1 MENFLKEQFSTN
13 KSNNLSKS
21 NLSKRVKN
29 FQLINEYSQKSKTN
43 LTKINLKY
51 RNNYKYNFN
60 NIMNRTNTNDKNK
73 IKKSD
78 YSYSSFFSKTTANFF
93 DSDFYSPNF
102 YSPNKINKEKLS
114 QRVFS
119 AKTNYT
125 DNRMKSSTTKYTKSG
140 KIRDNSS
147 KRLYNRLNLDISES
161 NIKFNKKK
169 YDKYIKKRKN
179 KSILYFLE
187 SSKLVRKEKII
198 NNFLE
203 NKYKYEKELIQEKFN
218 KIRLTTDSS
227 TKNMYLLNQF
237 GIAYNKY
244 LYKLFIEKIEERQKN
259 EKLKENIKI
268 LYDEVEKLKKKVNKI
283 KTKLY
288 NLINIKE
295 FIFFVKNRGMSKI
308 RNENKSN
315 IILLK
320 QNMEEKIKL
329 TYEEILS
336 KYNKKKISK
345 SVIKDFKADNNNLNK
360 SFVRQPLKKL
370 SVKRYDSRNK
380 NNNSNKNY
388 YRSYSRM
395 KTEYNIP
402 KNTLNKIN
410 KISKPKKQSLIIENK
425 MNINNYESVDEFK
438 DNFNKLENIILN
450 DLDYYIE
457 KRREVSNLKNGVSFE
472 KYEENDSKLIESKI
486 GIIEYLKKRNRM
498 LKNQIHLIKN
508 NFSKKQN
515 INRKIHKKLYN
526 ILKDINKDDS
536 TSKKLDLQNVF
547 YYLNMDINDYYKKIH
562 ISKTLYIVKA
572 IEKSYLFY
580 KEMLK
585 RKLEDKNIMKIYKNL
600 IAKEKKEKEG
610 MKYKLLREKHE
621 NEKIQLEN
629 KLLEKYK
636 KICLT
641 SHMKYNIQLYKKKKH
656 KNKFQITNKRND
668 SFEQLLTYN

>member
-1 MENFLKEQFSTN
+1 MESFLKEQFSTN

-29 FQLINEYSQKSKTN
+29 FQLISEYSQKSKTN

-60 NIMNRTNTNDKNK
+60 NIMNRTNTNNKNK
-73 IKKSD
+73 IKKPD

-161 NIKFNKKK
+161 NIEFNKKK

-179 KSILYFLE
+179 KSILYFVE

-203 NKYKYEKELIQEKFN
+203 NKYKYEKELMQEKFN
-218 KIRLTTDSS
+218 KIRLRTDSS
-227 TKNMYLLNQF
+227 TKNMYLINQF
-237 GIAYNKY
+237 DIAYNKY
-244 LYKLFIEKIEERQKN
+244 LYKLLIEKIEERQKN
-259 EKLKENIKI
+259 EKLKENKIK
-268 LYDEVEKLKKKVNKI
+268 LYNEVEKLKKNVNKI

-288 NLINIKE
+288 NLISIKE
-295 FIFFVKNRGMSKI
+295 FIFFVKNRGVPKI

-360 SFVRQPLKKL
+360 FVRQPLKKL
-370 SVKRYDSRNK
+370 SVKKYDSRNK

-388 YRSYSRM
+388 YRSFSRM
-395 KTEYNIP
+395 KTMYNIP

-450 DLDYYIE
+450 DLDYYTE
-457 KRREVSNLKNGVSFE
+457 KRREISNLKNGISFE

-580 KEMLK
+580 REMLK

-600 IAKEKKEKEG
+600 IAKDKKEKEG

>member
-29 FQLINEYSQKSKTN
+29 FQLISEYSQKSKTN

-60 NIMNRTNTNDKNK
+60 NIMNRTNTNNKNK
-73 IKKSD
+73 IKKPD

-125 DNRMKSSTTKYTKSG
+125 DNRMKSSTTIYTKSG

-288 NLINIKE
+288 NLISIKE
-295 FIFFVKNRGMSKI
+295 FIFFVKNRGVPKI

-329 TYEEILS
+329 T
-336 KYNKKKISK
+336 
-345 SVIKDFKADNNNLNK
+345 
-360 SFVRQPLKKL
+360 
-370 SVKRYDSRNK
+370 
-380 NNNSNKNY
+380 
-388 YRSYSRM
+388 
-395 KTEYNIP
+395 
-402 KNTLNKIN
+402 
-410 KISKPKKQSLIIENK
+410 
-425 MNINNYESVDEFK
+425 
-438 DNFNKLENIILN
+438 
-450 DLDYYIE
+450 
-457 KRREVSNLKNGVSFE
+457 
-472 KYEENDSKLIESKI
+472 
-486 GIIEYLKKRNRM
+486 
-498 LKNQIHLIKN
+498 
-508 NFSKKQN
+508 
-515 INRKIHKKLYN
+515 
-526 ILKDINKDDS
+526 
-536 TSKKLDLQNVF
+536 
-547 YYLNMDINDYYKKIH
+547 
-562 ISKTLYIVKA
+562 
-572 IEKSYLFY
+572 
-580 KEMLK
+580 
-585 RKLEDKNIMKIYKNL
+585 
-600 IAKEKKEKEG
+600 
-610 MKYKLLREKHE
+610 
-621 NEKIQLEN
+621 
-629 KLLEKYK
+629 
-636 KICLT
+636 
-641 SHMKYNIQLYKKKKH
+641 
-656 KNKFQITNKRND
+656 
-668 SFEQLLTYN
+668 

>member
-29 FQLINEYSQKSKTN
+29 FQLISEYSQKSKTN

-60 NIMNRTNTNDKNK
+60 NIMNRTNTNNKNK
-73 IKKSD
+73 IKKPD

-161 NIKFNKKK
+161 NIEFNKKK

-203 NKYKYEKELIQEKFN
+203 NKYKYQKELMQEKFN
-218 KIRLTTDSS
+218 KIRLRTDSS
-227 TKNMYLLNQF
+227 TKNMYLINQF
-237 GIAYNKY
+237 DIAYNKY
-244 LYKLFIEKIEERQKN
+244 LYKLLIEKIEERQKN
-259 EKLKENIKI
+259 EKLKENKIK
-268 LYDEVEKLKKKVNKI
+268 LYNEVEKLKKNVNKI

-288 NLINIKE
+288 NLISIKE
-295 FIFFVKNRGMSKI
+295 FIFFVKNRGVPKI

-360 SFVRQPLKKL
+360 FVRQPLKKL
-370 SVKRYDSRNK
+370 SVKKYDSRNK

-388 YRSYSRM
+388 YRSFSRM
-395 KTEYNIP
+395 KTMYNIP

-450 DLDYYIE
+450 DLDYYTE
-457 KRREVSNLKNGVSFE
+457 KRREISNLKNGISFE

-656 KNKFQITNKRND
+656 KNKFQITNQRND

>member
-29 FQLINEYSQKSKTN
+29 FQLISEYSQKSKTN

-60 NIMNRTNTNDKNK
+60 NIMNRTNTNNKNK
-73 IKKSD
+73 IKKPD

-161 NIKFNKKK
+161 NIEFNKKK

-179 KSILYFLE
+179 KSILYFVE

-203 NKYKYEKELIQEKFN
+203 NKYKYEKELMQEKFN
-218 KIRLTTDSS
+218 KIRLRTDSS
-227 TKNMYLLNQF
+227 TKNMYLINQF
-237 GIAYNKY
+237 DIAYNKY
-244 LYKLFIEKIEERQKN
+244 LYKLLIEKIEERQKN
-259 EKLKENIKI
+259 EKLKENKIK
-268 LYDEVEKLKKKVNKI
+268 LYNEVEKLKKNVNKI

-288 NLINIKE
+288 NLISIKE
-295 FIFFVKNRGMSKI
+295 FIFFVKNRGVPKI

-360 SFVRQPLKKL
+360 FVRQPLKKL
-370 SVKRYDSRNK
+370 SVKKYDSRNK

-388 YRSYSRM
+388 YRSFSRM
-395 KTEYNIP
+395 KTMYNIP

-450 DLDYYIE
+450 DLDYYTE
-457 KRREVSNLKNGVSFE
+457 KRREISNLKNGISFE

-580 KEMLK
+580 REMLK
-585 RKLEDKNIMKIYKNL
+585 RKLEDKNMMKIYKNL

>member
-29 FQLINEYSQKSKTN
+29 FQLISEYSQKSKTN

-60 NIMNRTNTNDKNK
+60 NIMNRTNTNNKNK
-73 IKKSD
+73 IKKPD

-161 NIKFNKKK
+161 NIEFNKKK

-179 KSILYFLE
+179 KSILYFVE

-203 NKYKYEKELIQEKFN
+203 NKYKYEKELMQEKFN
-218 KIRLTTDSS
+218 KIRLRTDSS
-227 TKNMYLLNQF
+227 TKNMYLINQF
-237 GIAYNKY
+237 DIAYNKY
-244 LYKLFIEKIEERQKN
+244 LYKLLIEKIEERQKN
-259 EKLKENIKI
+259 EKLKENKIK
-268 LYDEVEKLKKKVNKI
+268 LYNEVEKLKKNVNKI

-288 NLINIKE
+288 NLISIKE
-295 FIFFVKNRGMSKI
+295 FIFFVKNRGVPKI

-360 SFVRQPLKKL
+360 FVRQPLKKL
-370 SVKRYDSRNK
+370 SVKKYDSRNK

-388 YRSYSRM
+388 YRSFSRM
-395 KTEYNIP
+395 KTMYNIP

-450 DLDYYIE
+450 DLDYYTE
-457 KRREVSNLKNGVSFE
+457 KRREISNLKNGISFE

-580 KEMLK
+580 REMLK
-585 RKLEDKNIMKIYKNL
+585 RKLEDKNIMKIYKNI
-600 IAKEKKEKEG
+600 IAKDKKEKEG

>member
-29 FQLINEYSQKSKTN
+29 FQLISEYSQKSKTN

-60 NIMNRTNTNDKNK
+60 NIMNRTNTNNKNK
-73 IKKSD
+73 IKKPD

-203 NKYKYEKELIQEKFN
+203 NKYKYEKELMQEKFN
-218 KIRLTTDSS
+218 KIRLRTDSS
-227 TKNMYLLNQF
+227 TKNMYLINQF
-237 GIAYNKY
+237 DIAYNKY
-244 LYKLFIEKIEERQKN
+244 LYKLLIEKIEERQKN
-259 EKLKENIKI
+259 EKLKENKIK
-268 LYDEVEKLKKKVNKI
+268 LYNEVEKLKKNVNKI

-288 NLINIKE
+288 NLISIKE
-295 FIFFVKNRGMSKI
+295 FIFFVKNRGVPKI

-450 DLDYYIE
+450 DLDYYTE
-457 KRREVSNLKNGVSFE
+457 KRREISNLKNGISFE

-580 KEMLK
+580 REMLK
-585 RKLEDKNIMKIYKNL
+585 RKLEDKNIMKIYKNI
-600 IAKEKKEKEG
+600 IAKDKKEKEG

>member
-29 FQLINEYSQKSKTN
+29 FQLISEYSQKSKTN

-60 NIMNRTNTNDKNK
+60 NIMNRTNTNNKNK
-73 IKKSD
+73 IKKPD

-179 KSILYFLE
+179 KSILYFVE

-203 NKYKYEKELIQEKFN
+203 NKYKYEKELMQEKFN
-218 KIRLTTDSS
+218 KIRLRTDSS
-227 TKNMYLLNQF
+227 TKNMYLINQF
-237 GIAYNKY
+237 DIAYNKY
-244 LYKLFIEKIEERQKN
+244 LYKLLIEKIEERQKN
-259 EKLKENIKI
+259 EKLKENKIK
-268 LYDEVEKLKKKVNKI
+268 LYNEVEKLKKNVNKI

-288 NLINIKE
+288 NLISIKE
-295 FIFFVKNRGMSKI
+295 FIFFVKNRGVPKI

-360 SFVRQPLKKL
+360 FVRQPLKKL
-370 SVKRYDSRNK
+370 SVKKYDSRNK

-388 YRSYSRM
+388 YRSFSRM
-395 KTEYNIP
+395 KTMYNIP

-450 DLDYYIE
+450 DLDYYTE
-457 KRREVSNLKNGVSFE
+457 KRREISNLKNGISFE

-621 NEKIQLEN
+621 KEKIQLEN

>member
-1 MENFLKEQFSTN
+1 M
-13 KSNNLSKS
+13 
-21 NLSKRVKN
+21 
-29 FQLINEYSQKSKTN
+29 
-43 LTKINLKY
+43 
-51 RNNYKYNFN
+51 
-60 NIMNRTNTNDKNK
+60 
-73 IKKSD
+73 
-78 YSYSSFFSKTTANFF
+78 
-93 DSDFYSPNF
+93 
-102 YSPNKINKEKLS
+102 
-114 QRVFS
+114 
-119 AKTNYT
+119 
-125 DNRMKSSTTKYTKSG
+125 
-140 KIRDNSS
+140 
-147 KRLYNRLNLDISES
+147 
-161 NIKFNKKK
+161 
-169 YDKYIKKRKN
+169 
-179 KSILYFLE
+179 
-187 SSKLVRKEKII
+187 
-198 NNFLE
+198 
-203 NKYKYEKELIQEKFN
+203 
-218 KIRLTTDSS
+218 
-227 TKNMYLLNQF
+227 
-237 GIAYNKY
+237 
-244 LYKLFIEKIEERQKN
+244 FIEKIEEIQKN
-259 EKLKENIKI
+259 EKLKENIII
-268 LYDEVEKLKKKVNKI
+268 LHNEVEKLKKKVNKI

-457 KRREVSNLKNGVSFE
+457 KRREISNLKNGISFE

-580 KEMLK
+580 REMLK
-585 RKLEDKNIMKIYKNL
+585 RKLEDKNIMKIYKNI
-600 IAKEKKEKEG
+600 IAKDKKEKEG

>member
-29 FQLINEYSQKSKTN
+29 FQLISEYSQKSKTN

-60 NIMNRTNTNDKNK
+60 NIMNRTNTNNKNK
-73 IKKSD
+73 IKKPD

-161 NIKFNKKK
+161 NIEFNKKK

-203 NKYKYEKELIQEKFN
+203 NKYKYEKELMQEKFN
-218 KIRLTTDSS
+218 KIRLRTDSS
-227 TKNMYLLNQF
+227 TKNMYLINQF
-237 GIAYNKY
+237 DIAYNKY
-244 LYKLFIEKIEERQKN
+244 LYKLLIEKIEERQKN
-259 EKLKENIKI
+259 EKLKENKIK
-268 LYDEVEKLKKKVNKI
+268 LYNEVEKLKKNVNKI

-288 NLINIKE
+288 NLISIKE
-295 FIFFVKNRGMSKI
+295 FIFFVKNRGVPKI

-360 SFVRQPLKKL
+360 FVRQPLKKL
-370 SVKRYDSRNK
+370 SVKKYDSRNK
-380 NNNSNKNY
+380 NNNLNKNY
-388 YRSYSRM
+388 YRSFSRM
-395 KTEYNIP
+395 KTMYNIP

-450 DLDYYIE
+450 DLDYYTE
-457 KRREVSNLKNGVSFE
+457 KRREISNLKNGISFE

>member
-29 FQLINEYSQKSKTN
+29 FQLISEYSQKSKTN

-60 NIMNRTNTNDKNK
+60 NIMNRTNTNNKNK
-73 IKKSD
+73 IKKPD

-161 NIKFNKKK
+161 NIEFNKKK

-203 NKYKYEKELIQEKFN
+203 NKYKYEKELMQEKFN
-218 KIRLTTDSS
+218 KIRLRTDSS
-227 TKNMYLLNQF
+227 TKNMYLINQF
-237 GIAYNKY
+237 DIAYNKY
-244 LYKLFIEKIEERQKN
+244 LYKLLIEKIEERQKN
-259 EKLKENIKI
+259 EKLKENKIK
-268 LYDEVEKLKKKVNKI
+268 LYNEVEKLKKNVNKI

-288 NLINIKE
+288 NLISIKE
-295 FIFFVKNRGMSKI
+295 FIFFVKNRGVPKI

-360 SFVRQPLKKL
+360 FVRQPLKKL
-370 SVKRYDSRNK
+370 SVKKYDSRNK

-388 YRSYSRM
+388 YRSFSRM
-395 KTEYNIP
+395 KTMYNIP

-450 DLDYYIE
+450 DLDYYTE
-457 KRREVSNLKNGVSFE
+457 KRREISNLKNGISFE

-580 KEMLK
+580 REMLK

>member
-29 FQLINEYSQKSKTN
+29 FQLISEYSQKSKTN

-60 NIMNRTNTNDKNK
+60 NIMNRTNTNNKNK
-73 IKKSD
+73 IKKPD

-161 NIKFNKKK
+161 NIEFNKKK

-179 KSILYFLE
+179 KSILYFVE

-203 NKYKYEKELIQEKFN
+203 NKYKYEKELMQEKFN
-218 KIRLTTDSS
+218 KIRLRTDSS
-227 TKNMYLLNQF
+227 TKNMYLINQF
-237 GIAYNKY
+237 DIAYNKY
-244 LYKLFIEKIEERQKN
+244 LYKLLIEKIEERQKN
-259 EKLKENIKI
+259 EKLKENKIK
-268 LYDEVEKLKKKVNKI
+268 LYNEVEKLKKNVNKI

-288 NLINIKE
+288 NLISIKE
-295 FIFFVKNRGMSKI
+295 FIFFVKNRGVPKI

-360 SFVRQPLKKL
+360 FVRQPLKKL
-370 SVKRYDSRNK
+370 SVKKYDSRNK

-388 YRSYSRM
+388 YRSFSRM
-395 KTEYNIP
+395 KTMYNIP

-450 DLDYYIE
+450 DLDYYTE
-457 KRREVSNLKNGVSFE
+457 KRREISNLKNGISFE

-580 KEMLK
+580 REMLK

>member
-29 FQLINEYSQKSKTN
+29 FQLISEYSQKSKTN

-60 NIMNRTNTNDKNK
+60 NIMNRTNTNNKNK
-73 IKKSD
+73 IKKPD

-161 NIKFNKKK
+161 NIEFNKKK

-179 KSILYFLE
+179 KSILYFVE

-203 NKYKYEKELIQEKFN
+203 NKYKYEKELMQEKFN
-218 KIRLTTDSS
+218 KIRLRTDSS
-227 TKNMYLLNQF
+227 TKNMYLINQF
-237 GIAYNKY
+237 DIAYNKY
-244 LYKLFIEKIEERQKN
+244 LYKLLIEKIEERQKN
-259 EKLKENIKI
+259 EKLKENKIK
-268 LYDEVEKLKKKVNKI
+268 LYNEVEKLKKNVNKI

-288 NLINIKE
+288 NLISIKE
-295 FIFFVKNRGMSKI
+295 FIFFVKNRGVPKI

-360 SFVRQPLKKL
+360 FVRQPLKKL
-370 SVKRYDSRNK
+370 SVKKYDSRNK

-388 YRSYSRM
+388 YRSFSRM
-395 KTEYNIP
+395 KTMYNIP

-450 DLDYYIE
+450 DLDYYTE
-457 KRREVSNLKNGVSFE
+457 KRREISNLKNGISFE

-600 IAKEKKEKEG
+600 IAKDKKEKEG

>member
-29 FQLINEYSQKSKTN
+29 FQLISEYSQKSKTN

-60 NIMNRTNTNDKNK
+60 NIMNRTNTNNKNK
-73 IKKSD
+73 IKKPD

-161 NIKFNKKK
+161 NIEFNKKK

-179 KSILYFLE
+179 KSILYFVE

-203 NKYKYEKELIQEKFN
+203 NKYKYEKELMQEKFN
-218 KIRLTTDSS
+218 KIRLRTDSS
-227 TKNMYLLNQF
+227 TKNMYLINQF
-237 GIAYNKY
+237 DIAYNKY
-244 LYKLFIEKIEERQKN
+244 LYKLLIEKIEERQKN
-259 EKLKENIKI
+259 EKLKENKIK
-268 LYDEVEKLKKKVNKI
+268 LYNEVEKLKKNVNKI

-288 NLINIKE
+288 NLISIKE
-295 FIFFVKNRGMSKI
+295 FIFFVKNRGVPKI

-360 SFVRQPLKKL
+360 FVRQPLKKL
-370 SVKRYDSRNK
+370 SVKKYDSRNK

-388 YRSYSRM
+388 YRSFSRM
-395 KTEYNIP
+395 KTMYNIP

-450 DLDYYIE
+450 DLDYYTE
-457 KRREVSNLKNGVSFE
+457 KRREISNLKNGISFE

>member
-29 FQLINEYSQKSKTN
+29 FQLISEYSQKSKTN

-60 NIMNRTNTNDKNK
+60 NIMNRTNTNNKNK

-161 NIKFNKKK
+161 NIEFNKKK

-179 KSILYFLE
+179 KSILYFVE

-203 NKYKYEKELIQEKFN
+203 NKYKYEKELMQEKFN
-218 KIRLTTDSS
+218 KIRLRTDSS
-227 TKNMYLLNQF
+227 TKNMYLINQF
-237 GIAYNKY
+237 DIAYNKY
-244 LYKLFIEKIEERQKN
+244 LYKLLIEKIEERQKN
-259 EKLKENIKI
+259 EKLKENKIK
-268 LYDEVEKLKKKVNKI
+268 LYNEVEKLKKNVNKI

-288 NLINIKE
+288 NLISIKE
-295 FIFFVKNRGMSKI
+295 FIFFVKNRGVPKI

-360 SFVRQPLKKL
+360 FVRQPLKKL
-370 SVKRYDSRNK
+370 SVKKYDSRNK

-388 YRSYSRM
+388 YRSFSRM
-395 KTEYNIP
+395 KTMYNIP

-457 KRREVSNLKNGVSFE
+457 KRREVSNLKNGISFE

-562 ISKTLYIVKA
+562 ISKTLYRNLYFHLQ
-572 IEKSYLFY
+572 EK
-580 KEMLK
+580 
-585 RKLEDKNIMKIYKNL
+585 
-600 IAKEKKEKEG
+600 
-610 MKYKLLREKHE
+610 
-621 NEKIQLEN
+621 
-629 KLLEKYK
+629 
-636 KICLT
+636 
-641 SHMKYNIQLYKKKKH
+641 
-656 KNKFQITNKRND
+656 
-668 SFEQLLTYN
+668 

>member
-29 FQLINEYSQKSKTN
+29 FQLISEYSQKSKTN

-60 NIMNRTNTNDKNK
+60 NIMNRTNTNNKNK
-73 IKKSD
+73 IKKPD

-161 NIKFNKKK
+161 NIEFNKKK

-179 KSILYFLE
+179 KSILYFVE

-203 NKYKYEKELIQEKFN
+203 NKYKYEKELMQEKFN
-218 KIRLTTDSS
+218 KIRLRTDSS
-227 TKNMYLLNQF
+227 TKNMYLINQF
-237 GIAYNKY
+237 DIAYNKY
-244 LYKLFIEKIEERQKN
+244 LYKLLIEKIEERQKN
-259 EKLKENIKI
+259 EKLKENKIK
-268 LYDEVEKLKKKVNKI
+268 LYNEVEKLKKNVNKI

-288 NLINIKE
+288 NLISIKE
-295 FIFFVKNRGMSKI
+295 FIFFVKNRGVPKI

-370 SVKRYDSRNK
+370 SVKKYDSRNK

-388 YRSYSRM
+388 YRSFSRM
-395 KTEYNIP
+395 KTMYNIP

-450 DLDYYIE
+450 DLDYYTE
-457 KRREVSNLKNGVSFE
+457 KRREISNLKNGISFE

>member
-1 MENFLKEQFSTN
+1 
-13 KSNNLSKS
+13 
-21 NLSKRVKN
+21 
-29 FQLINEYSQKSKTN
+29 
-43 LTKINLKY
+43 
-51 RNNYKYNFN
+51 
-60 NIMNRTNTNDKNK
+60 
-73 IKKSD
+73 
-78 YSYSSFFSKTTANFF
+78 
-93 DSDFYSPNF
+93 
-102 YSPNKINKEKLS
+102 
-114 QRVFS
+114 
-119 AKTNYT
+119 
-125 DNRMKSSTTKYTKSG
+125 
-140 KIRDNSS
+140 
-147 KRLYNRLNLDISES
+147 
-161 NIKFNKKK
+161 
-169 YDKYIKKRKN
+169 
-179 KSILYFLE
+179 
-187 SSKLVRKEKII
+187 
-198 NNFLE
+198 
-203 NKYKYEKELIQEKFN
+203 
-218 KIRLTTDSS
+218 
-227 TKNMYLLNQF
+227 
-237 GIAYNKY
+237 
-244 LYKLFIEKIEERQKN
+244 
-259 EKLKENIKI
+259 
-268 LYDEVEKLKKKVNKI
+268 
-283 KTKLY
+283 
-288 NLINIKE
+288 
-295 FIFFVKNRGMSKI
+295 
-308 RNENKSN
+308 
-315 IILLK
+315 
-320 QNMEEKIKL
+320 
-329 TYEEILS
+329 
-336 KYNKKKISK
+336 
-345 SVIKDFKADNNNLNK
+345 
-360 SFVRQPLKKL
+360 
-370 SVKRYDSRNK
+370 
-380 NNNSNKNY
+380 
-388 YRSYSRM
+388 M

-457 KRREVSNLKNGVSFE
+457 KRREISYLKNGLSFE

-498 LKNQIHLIKN
+498 LKNQINLIKN
-508 NFSKKQN
+508 NFFKKQN

>member
-29 FQLINEYSQKSKTN
+29 FQLISEYSQKSKTN

-60 NIMNRTNTNDKNK
+60 NIMNRTNTNNKNK
-73 IKKSD
+73 IKKPD

-161 NIKFNKKK
+161 NIEFNKKK

-179 KSILYFLE
+179 KSILYFVE

-203 NKYKYEKELIQEKFN
+203 NKYKYEKELMQEKFN
-218 KIRLTTDSS
+218 KIRLRTDSS
-227 TKNMYLLNQF
+227 TKNMYLINQF
-237 GIAYNKY
+237 DIAYNKY
-244 LYKLFIEKIEERQKN
+244 LYKLLIEKIEERQKN
-259 EKLKENIKI
+259 EKLKENKIK
-268 LYDEVEKLKKKVNKI
+268 LYNEVEKLKKNVNKI

-288 NLINIKE
+288 NLISIKE
-295 FIFFVKNRGMSKI
+295 FIFFVKNRGVPKI

-360 SFVRQPLKKL
+360 FVRQPLKKL
-370 SVKRYDSRNK
+370 SVKKYDSRNK

-388 YRSYSRM
+388 YRSFSRM
-395 KTEYNIP
+395 KTMYNIP

-457 KRREVSNLKNGVSFE
+457 KRREISNLKNGISFE

-580 KEMLK
+580 REMLK

>member
-29 FQLINEYSQKSKTN
+29 FQLISEYSQKSKTN

-60 NIMNRTNTNDKNK
+60 NIMNRTNTNNKNK
-73 IKKSD
+73 IKKPD

-203 NKYKYEKELIQEKFN
+203 NKYKYEKELMQEKFN

-244 LYKLFIEKIEERQKN
+244 LYKLLIEKIEERQKN
-259 EKLKENIKI
+259 EKLKENIII
-268 LYDEVEKLKKKVNKI
+268 LHNEVEKLKKKVNKI

-360 SFVRQPLKKL
+360 SFVRQPLKIL

-457 KRREVSNLKNGVSFE
+457 KRREVSNLKNGISFE

-498 LKNQIHLIKN
+498 LKNQMHLIKN

>member
-29 FQLINEYSQKSKTN
+29 FQLISEYSQKSKTN

-60 NIMNRTNTNDKNK
+60 NIMNRTNTNNKNK
-73 IKKSD
+73 IKKPD

-93 DSDFYSPNF
+93 DSDFCSPNF
-102 YSPNKINKEKLS
+102 CSPNKINKEKLS

-161 NIKFNKKK
+161 NIEFNKKK

-179 KSILYFLE
+179 KSILYFVE

-203 NKYKYEKELIQEKFN
+203 NKYKYEKELMQEKFN
-218 KIRLTTDSS
+218 KIRLRTDSS
-227 TKNMYLLNQF
+227 TKNMYLINQF
-237 GIAYNKY
+237 DIAYNKY
-244 LYKLFIEKIEERQKN
+244 LYKLLIEKIEERQKN
-259 EKLKENIKI
+259 EKLKENKIK
-268 LYDEVEKLKKKVNKI
+268 LYNEVEKLKKNVNKI

-288 NLINIKE
+288 NLISIKE
-295 FIFFVKNRGMSKI
+295 FIFFVKNRGVPKI

-360 SFVRQPLKKL
+360 FVRQPLKKL
-370 SVKRYDSRNK
+370 SVKKYDSRNK

-388 YRSYSRM
+388 YRSFSRM
-395 KTEYNIP
+395 KTMYNIP

-450 DLDYYIE
+450 DLDYYTE
-457 KRREVSNLKNGVSFE
+457 KRREISNLKNGISFE

>member
-1 MENFLKEQFSTN
+1 MDNFLKEQFSTN

-29 FQLINEYSQKSKTN
+29 FQLINEYSAKSKN
-43 LTKINLKY
+43 HLTKINLKY

-60 NIMNRTNTNDKNK
+60 NIMNRTNTNNKNK
-73 IKKSD
+73 IKKPD

-161 NIKFNKKK
+161 NIEFNKKK

-179 KSILYFLE
+179 KSILYFVE

-203 NKYKYEKELIQEKFN
+203 NKYKHEKELMQEKFN
-218 KIRLTTDSS
+218 KIRLRTDSS
-227 TKNMYLLNQF
+227 TKNMYLINQF
-237 GIAYNKY
+237 DIAYNKY
-244 LYKLFIEKIEERQKN
+244 LYKLLIEKIEERQKN
-259 EKLKENIKI
+259 EKLKENKIK
-268 LYDEVEKLKKKVNKI
+268 LYNEVEKLKKQVNKI

-295 FIFFVKNRGMSKI
+295 FIFFVKNRGVPKI

-360 SFVRQPLKKL
+360 FVRQPLKKL
-370 SVKRYDSRNK
+370 SVKKYDSRNK

-388 YRSYSRM
+388 YRSFSRM
-395 KTEYNIP
+395 KTMYNIP

-450 DLDYYIE
+450 DLDYYTE
-457 KRREVSNLKNGVSFE
+457 KRREISNLKNGISFE

-580 KEMLK
+580 REMLK

>member
-1 MENFLKEQFSTN
+1 MDNFLKEQFSTN

-21 NLSKRVKN
+21 NLSKRIKN
-29 FQLINEYSQKSKTN
+29 FQLINEYSAKSKN
-43 LTKINLKY
+43 HLTKINLKY

-60 NIMNRTNTNDKNK
+60 NIMNRTNTNNKNK
-73 IKKSD
+73 IKKPD

-161 NIKFNKKK
+161 NIEFNKKK

-179 KSILYFLE
+179 KSILYFVE

-203 NKYKYEKELIQEKFN
+203 NKYKYEKELMQEKFN
-218 KIRLTTDSS
+218 KIRLRTDSS
-227 TKNMYLLNQF
+227 TKNMYLINQF
-237 GIAYNKY
+237 DIAYNKY
-244 LYKLFIEKIEERQKN
+244 LYKLLIEKIEERQKN
-259 EKLKENIKI
+259 EKLKENKIK
-268 LYDEVEKLKKKVNKI
+268 LYNEVEKLKKNVNKI

-288 NLINIKE
+288 NLISIKE
-295 FIFFVKNRGMSKI
+295 FIFFVKNRGVPKI

-360 SFVRQPLKKL
+360 FVRQPLKKL
-370 SVKRYDSRNK
+370 SVKKYDSRNK

-388 YRSYSRM
+388 YRSFSRM
-395 KTEYNIP
+395 KTMYNIP

-450 DLDYYIE
+450 DLDYYTE
-457 KRREVSNLKNGVSFE
+457 KRREISNLKNGISFE

-580 KEMLK
+580 REMLK

>member
-29 FQLINEYSQKSKTN
+29 FQLISEYSQKSKTN

-60 NIMNRTNTNDKNK
+60 NIMNRTNTNNKNK
-73 IKKSD
+73 IKKPD

-161 NIKFNKKK
+161 NIEFNKKK

-179 KSILYFLE
+179 KSILYFVE

-203 NKYKYEKELIQEKFN
+203 NKYKYEKELMQEKFN
-218 KIRLTTDSS
+218 KIRLRTDSS
-227 TKNMYLLNQF
+227 TKNMYLINQF
-237 GIAYNKY
+237 DIAYNKY
-244 LYKLFIEKIEERQKN
+244 LYKLLIEKIEERQKN
-259 EKLKENIKI
+259 EKLKENKIK
-268 LYDEVEKLKKKVNKI
+268 LYNEVEKLKKNVNKI

-288 NLINIKE
+288 NLISIKE
-295 FIFFVKNRGMSKI
+295 FIFSVKNRGVPKI

-360 SFVRQPLKKL
+360 FVRQPLKKL
-370 SVKRYDSRNK
+370 SVKKYDSRNK

-388 YRSYSRM
+388 YRSFSRM
-395 KTEYNIP
+395 KTMYNIP

-450 DLDYYIE
+450 DLDYYTE
-457 KRREVSNLKNGVSFE
+457 KRREISNLKNGISFE

-498 LKNQIHLIKN
+498 LKNQINLIKN

-580 KEMLK
+580 REMLK
-585 RKLEDKNIMKIYKNL
+585 RKLEDKNIMKIYKNI
-600 IAKEKKEKEG
+600 IAKDKKEKEG

>member
-29 FQLINEYSQKSKTN
+29 FQLISEYSQKSKTN

-60 NIMNRTNTNDKNK
+60 NIMNRTNTNNKNK
-73 IKKSD
+73 IKKPD

-161 NIKFNKKK
+161 NIEFNKKK

-179 KSILYFLE
+179 KSILYFVE

-203 NKYKYEKELIQEKFN
+203 NKYKYEKELMQEKFN
-218 KIRLTTDSS
+218 KIRLRTDSS
-227 TKNMYLLNQF
+227 TKNMYLINQF
-237 GIAYNKY
+237 DIAYNKY
-244 LYKLFIEKIEERQKN
+244 LYKLLIEKIEERQKN
-259 EKLKENIKI
+259 EKLKENKIK
-268 LYDEVEKLKKKVNKI
+268 LYNEVEKLKKNVNKI

-288 NLINIKE
+288 NLISIKE
-295 FIFFVKNRGMSKI
+295 FIFFVKNRGVPKI

-370 SVKRYDSRNK
+370 SVKKYDSRNK

-388 YRSYSRM
+388 YRSFSRM
-395 KTEYNIP
+395 KTMYNIP

-425 MNINNYESVDEFK
+425 MSINNYESVDEFK

-450 DLDYYIE
+450 DLDYYTE
-457 KRREVSNLKNGVSFE
+457 KRREISNLKNGISFE

-580 KEMLK
+580 REMLK

>member
-60 NIMNRTNTNDKNK
+60 NIMNRTNTNNKNK
-73 IKKSD
+73 IKKPD

-161 NIKFNKKK
+161 NIEFNKKK

-179 KSILYFLE
+179 KSILYFVE

-203 NKYKYEKELIQEKFN
+203 NKYKYEKELMQEKFN
-218 KIRLTTDSS
+218 KIRLRTDSS
-227 TKNMYLLNQF
+227 TKNMYLINQF
-237 GIAYNKY
+237 DIAYNKY
-244 LYKLFIEKIEERQKN
+244 LYKLLIEKIEERQKN
-259 EKLKENIKI
+259 EKLKENKIK
-268 LYDEVEKLKKKVNKI
+268 LYNEVEKLKKNVNKI

-288 NLINIKE
+288 NLISIKE
-295 FIFFVKNRGMSKI
+295 FIFFVKNRGVPKI

-360 SFVRQPLKKL
+360 FVRQPLKKL
-370 SVKRYDSRNK
+370 SVKKYDSRNK

-388 YRSYSRM
+388 YRSFSRM
-395 KTEYNIP
+395 KTMYNIP

-450 DLDYYIE
+450 DLDYYTE
-457 KRREVSNLKNGVSFE
+457 KRREISNLKNGISFE

-580 KEMLK
+580 REMLK

-600 IAKEKKEKEG
+600 NAKEKKEKEG

>member
-1 MENFLKEQFSTN
+1 MDNFLKEQFSTN

-21 NLSKRVKN
+21 NLSKRIKN
-29 FQLINEYSQKSKTN
+29 FQLINEYSAKSKN
-43 LTKINLKY
+43 HLTKINLKY

-60 NIMNRTNTNDKNK
+60 NIMNRTNTNNKNK
-73 IKKSD
+73 IKKPD

-161 NIKFNKKK
+161 NIEFNKKK

-179 KSILYFLE
+179 KSILYFVE

-244 LYKLFIEKIEERQKN
+244 LYKLLIEKIEERQKN
-259 EKLKENIKI
+259 EKLKENKIK
-268 LYDEVEKLKKKVNKI
+268 LYNEVEKLKKNVNKI

-288 NLINIKE
+288 NLISIKE
-295 FIFFVKNRGMSKI
+295 FIFFVKNRGVPKI

-360 SFVRQPLKKL
+360 FVRQPLKKL
-370 SVKRYDSRNK
+370 SVKKYDSRNK

-388 YRSYSRM
+388 YRSFSRM
-395 KTEYNIP
+395 KTMYNIP

-450 DLDYYIE
+450 DLDYYTE
-457 KRREVSNLKNGVSFE
+457 KRREISNLKNGISFE

-580 KEMLK
+580 REMLK

>member
-29 FQLINEYSQKSKTN
+29 FQLISEYSQKSKTN

-60 NIMNRTNTNDKNK
+60 NIMNRTNTNNKNK
-73 IKKSD
+73 IKKPD

-161 NIKFNKKK
+161 NIEFNKKK

-179 KSILYFLE
+179 KSILYFVE

-203 NKYKYEKELIQEKFN
+203 NKYKYEKELMQEKFN
-218 KIRLTTDSS
+218 KIRLRTDSS
-227 TKNMYLLNQF
+227 TKNMYLINQF
-237 GIAYNKY
+237 DIAYNKY
-244 LYKLFIEKIEERQKN
+244 LYKLLIEKIEERQKN
-259 EKLKENIKI
+259 EKLKENKIK
-268 LYDEVEKLKKKVNKI
+268 LYNEVEKLKKNVNKI

-288 NLINIKE
+288 NLISIKE
-295 FIFFVKNRGMSKI
+295 FIFFVKNRGVPKI

-360 SFVRQPLKKL
+360 FVRQPLKKL
-370 SVKRYDSRNK
+370 SVKKYDSRNK

-388 YRSYSRM
+388 YRSFSRM
-395 KTEYNIP
+395 KTMYNIP

-457 KRREVSNLKNGVSFE
+457 KRREVSNLKNGISFE

-610 MKYKLLREKHE
+610 MKYKLSREKHE

>member
-29 FQLINEYSQKSKTN
+29 FQLISEYSQKSKTN

-60 NIMNRTNTNDKNK
+60 NIMNRTNTNNKNK
-73 IKKSD
+73 IKKPD

-161 NIKFNKKK
+161 NIEFNKKK

-179 KSILYFLE
+179 KSILYFVE

-203 NKYKYEKELIQEKFN
+203 NKYKYEKELMQEKFN
-218 KIRLTTDSS
+218 KIRLRTDSS
-227 TKNMYLLNQF
+227 TKNMYLINQF
-237 GIAYNKY
+237 DIAYNKY
-244 LYKLFIEKIEERQKN
+244 LYKLLIEKIEERQKN
-259 EKLKENIKI
+259 EKLKENKIK
-268 LYDEVEKLKKKVNKI
+268 LYNEVEKLKKNVNKI

-288 NLINIKE
+288 NLISIKE
-295 FIFFVKNRGMSKI
+295 FIFFVKNRGVPKI

-360 SFVRQPLKKL
+360 FVRQPLKKL
-370 SVKRYDSRNK
+370 SVKKYDSRNK

-388 YRSYSRM
+388 YRSFSRM
-395 KTEYNIP
+395 KTMYNIP

-450 DLDYYIE
+450 DLDYYTE
-457 KRREVSNLKNGVSFE
+457 KRREISNLKNGISFE

-621 NEKIQLEN
+621 KEKIQLEN

>member
-1 MENFLKEQFSTN
+1 M
-13 KSNNLSKS
+13 
-21 NLSKRVKN
+21 
-29 FQLINEYSQKSKTN
+29 I
-43 LTKINLKY
+43 
-51 RNNYKYNFN
+51 
-60 NIMNRTNTNDKNK
+60 
-73 IKKSD
+73 
-78 YSYSSFFSKTTANFF
+78 
-93 DSDFYSPNF
+93 
-102 YSPNKINKEKLS
+102 
-114 QRVFS
+114 
-119 AKTNYT
+119 
-125 DNRMKSSTTKYTKSG
+125 
-140 KIRDNSS
+140 
-147 KRLYNRLNLDISES
+147 
-161 NIKFNKKK
+161 
-169 YDKYIKKRKN
+169 
-179 KSILYFLE
+179 
-187 SSKLVRKEKII
+187 VRKEKII

-203 NKYKYEKELIQEKFN
+203 NKYKYEKELMQEKFN
-218 KIRLTTDSS
+218 KIRLRTDSS
-227 TKNMYLLNQF
+227 TKNMYLINQF
-237 GIAYNKY
+237 DIAYNKY
-244 LYKLFIEKIEERQKN
+244 LYKLLIEKIEERQKN
-259 EKLKENIKI
+259 EKLKENKIK
-268 LYDEVEKLKKKVNKI
+268 LYNEVEKLKKNVNKI

-360 SFVRQPLKKL
+360 FVRQPLKKL
-370 SVKRYDSRNK
+370 SVKKYDSRNK

-450 DLDYYIE
+450 DLDYYTE
-457 KRREVSNLKNGVSFE
+457 KRREISNLKNGISFE

-580 KEMLK
+580 REMLK
-585 RKLEDKNIMKIYKNL
+585 RKLEDKNIMKIYKNI
-600 IAKEKKEKEG
+600 IAKDKKEKEG

>member
-29 FQLINEYSQKSKTN
+29 FQLISEYSQKSKTN

-60 NIMNRTNTNDKNK
+60 NIMNRTNTNNKNK
-73 IKKSD
+73 IKKPD

-147 KRLYNRLNLDISES
+147 KRLYNRLNLDISKS
-161 NIKFNKKK
+161 NIEFNKKK

-179 KSILYFLE
+179 KSILYFVE

-203 NKYKYEKELIQEKFN
+203 NKYKYEKELMQEKFN
-218 KIRLTTDSS
+218 KIRLRTDSS
-227 TKNMYLLNQF
+227 TKNMYLINQF
-237 GIAYNKY
+237 DIAYNKY
-244 LYKLFIEKIEERQKN
+244 LYKLLIEKIEERQKN
-259 EKLKENIKI
+259 EKLKENKIK
-268 LYDEVEKLKKKVNKI
+268 LYNEVEKLKKNVNKI

-288 NLINIKE
+288 NLISIKE
-295 FIFFVKNRGMSKI
+295 FIFFVKNRGVPKI

-360 SFVRQPLKKL
+360 FVRQPLKKL
-370 SVKRYDSRNK
+370 SVKKYDSRNK

-388 YRSYSRM
+388 YRSFSRM
-395 KTEYNIP
+395 KTMYNIP

-450 DLDYYIE
+450 DLDY
-457 KRREVSNLKNGVSFE
+457 
-472 KYEENDSKLIESKI
+472 
-486 GIIEYLKKRNRM
+486 
-498 LKNQIHLIKN
+498 
-508 NFSKKQN
+508 
-515 INRKIHKKLYN
+515 
-526 ILKDINKDDS
+526 
-536 TSKKLDLQNVF
+536 
-547 YYLNMDINDYYKKIH
+547 
-562 ISKTLYIVKA
+562 
-572 IEKSYLFY
+572 
-580 KEMLK
+580 
-585 RKLEDKNIMKIYKNL
+585 
-600 IAKEKKEKEG
+600 
-610 MKYKLLREKHE
+610 
-621 NEKIQLEN
+621 
-629 KLLEKYK
+629 
-636 KICLT
+636 
-641 SHMKYNIQLYKKKKH
+641 
-656 KNKFQITNKRND
+656 
-668 SFEQLLTYN
+668 

>member
-60 NIMNRTNTNDKNK
+60 NIMNRTNTNNKNK
-73 IKKSD
+73 IKKPD

-161 NIKFNKKK
+161 NIEFNKKK

-179 KSILYFLE
+179 KSILYFVE

-203 NKYKYEKELIQEKFN
+203 NKYKYEKELMQEKFN
-218 KIRLTTDSS
+218 KIRLRTDSS
-227 TKNMYLLNQF
+227 TKNMYLINQF
-237 GIAYNKY
+237 DIAYNKY
-244 LYKLFIEKIEERQKN
+244 LYKLLIEKIEERQKN
-259 EKLKENIKI
+259 EKLKENKIK
-268 LYDEVEKLKKKVNKI
+268 LYNEVEKLKKNVNKI

-288 NLINIKE
+288 NLISIKE
-295 FIFFVKNRGMSKI
+295 FIFFVKNRGVPKI

-360 SFVRQPLKKL
+360 FVRQPLKKL
-370 SVKRYDSRNK
+370 SVKKYDSRNK

-388 YRSYSRM
+388 YRSFSRM
-395 KTEYNIP
+395 KTMYNIP

-450 DLDYYIE
+450 DLDYYTE
-457 KRREVSNLKNGVSFE
+457 KRREISNLKNGISFE

-580 KEMLK
+580 REMLK

>member
-29 FQLINEYSQKSKTN
+29 CQLISEYSQKSKTN

-60 NIMNRTNTNDKNK
+60 NIMNRTNTNNKNK
-73 IKKSD
+73 IKKPD

-161 NIKFNKKK
+161 NIEFNKKK

-179 KSILYFLE
+179 KSILYFVE

-203 NKYKYEKELIQEKFN
+203 NKYKHEKELMQEKFN
-218 KIRLTTDSS
+218 KIRLRTDSS
-227 TKNMYLLNQF
+227 TKNMYLINQF
-237 GIAYNKY
+237 DIAYNKY
-244 LYKLFIEKIEERQKN
+244 LYKLLIEKIEERQKN
-259 EKLKENIKI
+259 EKLKENKTK
-268 LYDEVEKLKKKVNKI
+268 LYNEVEKLKKNVNKI

-288 NLINIKE
+288 NLISIKE
-295 FIFFVKNRGMSKI
+295 FIFFVKNRGVPKI

-370 SVKRYDSRNK
+370 TVKRYDSRNK
-380 NNNSNKNY
+380 NNNSYKNY

-425 MNINNYESVDEFK
+425 MSINNYESVDEFK

-450 DLDYYIE
+450 DLDYYTE
-457 KRREVSNLKNGVSFE
+457 KRREISNLKNGISFE

>member
-29 FQLINEYSQKSKTN
+29 FQLISEYSQKSKTN

-60 NIMNRTNTNDKNK
+60 NIMNRTNTNNKNK
-73 IKKSD
+73 IKKPD

-161 NIKFNKKK
+161 NIEFNKKK

-179 KSILYFLE
+179 KSILYFVE

-203 NKYKYEKELIQEKFN
+203 NKYKYEKELMQEKFN
-218 KIRLTTDSS
+218 KIRLRTDSS
-227 TKNMYLLNQF
+227 TKNMYLINQF
-237 GIAYNKY
+237 DIAYNKY
-244 LYKLFIEKIEERQKN
+244 LYKLLIEKIEERQKN
-259 EKLKENIKI
+259 EKLKENKTK
-268 LYDEVEKLKKKVNKI
+268 LYNEVEKLKKNVNKI

-288 NLINIKE
+288 NLISIKE
-295 FIFFVKNRGMSKI
+295 FIFFVKNRGVPKI

-360 SFVRQPLKKL
+360 FVRQPLKKL
-370 SVKRYDSRNK
+370 SVKKYDSRNK

-388 YRSYSRM
+388 YRSFSRM
-395 KTEYNIP
+395 KTMYNIP

-450 DLDYYIE
+450 DLDYYTE
-457 KRREVSNLKNGVSFE
+457 KRREISNLKNGISFE

>member
-29 FQLINEYSQKSKTN
+29 FQLISEYSQKSKTN

-60 NIMNRTNTNDKNK
+60 NIMNRTNTNNKNK
-73 IKKSD
+73 IKKPD

-161 NIKFNKKK
+161 NIEFNKKK

-179 KSILYFLE
+179 KSILYFVE

-203 NKYKYEKELIQEKFN
+203 NKYKYEKELMQEKFN
-218 KIRLTTDSS
+218 KIRLRTDSS
-227 TKNMYLLNQF
+227 TKNMYLINQF
-237 GIAYNKY
+237 DIAYNKY
-244 LYKLFIEKIEERQKN
+244 LYKLLIEKIEERQKN
-259 EKLKENIKI
+259 EKLKENKIK
-268 LYDEVEKLKKKVNKI
+268 LYNEVEKLKKNVNKI

-288 NLINIKE
+288 NLISIKE
-295 FIFFVKNRGMSKI
+295 FIFFIKNRGVPKI

-370 SVKRYDSRNK
+370 SVKRFDSRNK

-457 KRREVSNLKNGVSFE
+457 KRREVSNLKNGISFE

-515 INRKIHKKLYN
+515 INRKIYKKLYN

-547 YYLNMDINDYYKKIH
+547 YYLNMDINGYYKKIH

-656 KNKFQITNKRND
+656 KNKFQITNIRND

>member
-29 FQLINEYSQKSKTN
+29 FQLISEYSQKSKTN

-60 NIMNRTNTNDKNK
+60 NIMNRTNTNNKNK
-73 IKKSD
+73 IKKPD

-161 NIKFNKKK
+161 NIEFNKKK

-203 NKYKYEKELIQEKFN
+203 NKYKYQKELMQEKFN
-218 KIRLTTDSS
+218 KIRLRTDSS
-227 TKNMYLLNQF
+227 TKNMYLINQF
-237 GIAYNKY
+237 DIAYNKY
-244 LYKLFIEKIEERQKN
+244 LYKLLIEKIEERQKN
-259 EKLKENIKI
+259 EKLKENKIK
-268 LYDEVEKLKKKVNKI
+268 LYNEVEKLKKNVNKI

-288 NLINIKE
+288 NLISIKE
-295 FIFFVKNRGMSKI
+295 FIFFVKNRGVPKI

-360 SFVRQPLKKL
+360 FVRQPLKKL
-370 SVKRYDSRNK
+370 SVKKYDSRNK

-410 KISKPKKQSLIIENK
+410 RISKPKKQSLIIENK

-457 KRREVSNLKNGVSFE
+457 KRREVSNLKNGISFE

>member
-29 FQLINEYSQKSKTN
+29 FQLISEYSQKSKTN

-60 NIMNRTNTNDKNK
+60 NIMNRTNTNNKNK
-73 IKKSD
+73 IKKPD

-161 NIKFNKKK
+161 NIEFNKKK

-179 KSILYFLE
+179 KSILYFVE

-203 NKYKYEKELIQEKFN
+203 NKYKYQKELMQEKFN
-218 KIRLTTDSS
+218 KIRLRTDSS
-227 TKNMYLLNQF
+227 TKNMYLINQF
-237 GIAYNKY
+237 DIAYNKY
-244 LYKLFIEKIEERQKN
+244 LYKLLIEKIEERQKN
-259 EKLKENIKI
+259 EKLKENKIK
-268 LYDEVEKLKKKVNKI
+268 LYNEVEKLKKNVNKI

-288 NLINIKE
+288 NLISIKE
-295 FIFFVKNRGMSKI
+295 FIFFVKNRGVPKI

-370 SVKRYDSRNK
+370 TVKRYDSRNK
-380 NNNSNKNY
+380 NNNSYKNY

-457 KRREVSNLKNGVSFE
+457 KRREVSNLKNGISFE

-498 LKNQIHLIKN
+498 LKNQMHLIKN
-508 NFSKKQN
+508 NFFKKQN

>member
-29 FQLINEYSQKSKTN
+29 FQLISEYSQKSKTN

-60 NIMNRTNTNDKNK
+60 NIMNRTNTNNKNK
-73 IKKSD
+73 IKKPD

-161 NIKFNKKK
+161 NIEFNKKK

-179 KSILYFLE
+179 KSILYFVE

-203 NKYKYEKELIQEKFN
+203 NKYKYEKELMQEKFN

-227 TKNMYLLNQF
+227 TKNMYLINQF
-237 GIAYNKY
+237 DIAYNKY
-244 LYKLFIEKIEERQKN
+244 LYKLLIEKIEERQKN
-259 EKLKENIKI
+259 EKLKENKIK
-268 LYDEVEKLKKKVNKI
+268 LYNEVEKLKKNVNKI

-288 NLINIKE
+288 NLISIKE
-295 FIFFVKNRGMSKI
+295 FIFFVKNRGVPKI

-360 SFVRQPLKKL
+360 FVRQPLKKL
-370 SVKRYDSRNK
+370 SVKKYDSRNK

-388 YRSYSRM
+388 YRSFSRM
-395 KTEYNIP
+395 KTMYNIP

-450 DLDYYIE
+450 DLDYYTE
-457 KRREVSNLKNGVSFE
+457 KRREISNLKNGISFE

-600 IAKEKKEKEG
+600 IAKDKKEKEG

>member
-29 FQLINEYSQKSKTN
+29 FQLISEYSQKSKTN

-60 NIMNRTNTNDKNK
+60 NIMNRTNTNNKNK
-73 IKKSD
+73 IKKPD

-161 NIKFNKKK
+161 NIEFNKKK

-179 KSILYFLE
+179 KSILYFVE

-203 NKYKYEKELIQEKFN
+203 NKYKYEKELMQEKFN

-370 SVKRYDSRNK
+370 TVKRYDSRNK
-380 NNNSNKNY
+380 NNNSYKNY

-457 KRREVSNLKNGVSFE
+457 KRREVSNLKNGISFE

>member
-29 FQLINEYSQKSKTN
+29 FQLISEYSQKSKTN

-60 NIMNRTNTNDKNK
+60 NIMNRTNTNNKNK
-73 IKKSD
+73 IKKPD

-161 NIKFNKKK
+161 NIEFNKKK

-179 KSILYFLE
+179 KSILYFVE

-203 NKYKYEKELIQEKFN
+203 NKYKYEKELMQEKFN
-218 KIRLTTDSS
+218 KIRLRTDSS
-227 TKNMYLLNQF
+227 TKNMYLINQF
-237 GIAYNKY
+237 DIAYNKY
-244 LYKLFIEKIEERQKN
+244 LYKLLIEKIEERQKN
-259 EKLKENIKI
+259 EKLKENKIK
-268 LYDEVEKLKKKVNKI
+268 LYNEVEKLKKNVNKI

-288 NLINIKE
+288 NLISIKE
-295 FIFFVKNRGMSKI
+295 FIFFVKNRGVPKI

-388 YRSYSRM
+388 YRSFSRM
-395 KTEYNIP
+395 KTMYNIP

-457 KRREVSNLKNGVSFE
+457 KRREVSNLKNGISFE

-498 LKNQIHLIKN
+498 LKNQINLIKN

-580 KEMLK
+580 REMLK

>member
-1 MENFLKEQFSTN
+1 M
-13 KSNNLSKS
+13 
-21 NLSKRVKN
+21 
-29 FQLINEYSQKSKTN
+29 
-43 LTKINLKY
+43 
-51 RNNYKYNFN
+51 
-60 NIMNRTNTNDKNK
+60 
-73 IKKSD
+73 
-78 YSYSSFFSKTTANFF
+78 
-93 DSDFYSPNF
+93 
-102 YSPNKINKEKLS
+102 
-114 QRVFS
+114 
-119 AKTNYT
+119 
-125 DNRMKSSTTKYTKSG
+125 
-140 KIRDNSS
+140 
-147 KRLYNRLNLDISES
+147 
-161 NIKFNKKK
+161 
-169 YDKYIKKRKN
+169 
-179 KSILYFLE
+179 
-187 SSKLVRKEKII
+187 
-198 NNFLE
+198 
-203 NKYKYEKELIQEKFN
+203 QEKFN

-244 LYKLFIEKIEERQKN
+244 LYKLLIEKIEERQKN

-329 TYEEILS
+329 TYEEILSKYNEEILS

-457 KRREVSNLKNGVSFE
+457 KRREVSNLKNGISFE

-515 INRKIHKKLYN
+515 INEL
-526 ILKDINKDDS
+526 
-536 TSKKLDLQNVF
+536 
-547 YYLNMDINDYYKKIH
+547 
-562 ISKTLYIVKA
+562 
-572 IEKSYLFY
+572 IEKY
-580 KEMLK
+580 
-585 RKLEDKNIMKIYKNL
+585 
-600 IAKEKKEKEG
+600 
-610 MKYKLLREKHE
+610 
-621 NEKIQLEN
+621 
-629 KLLEKYK
+629 
-636 KICLT
+636 T
-641 SHMKYNIQLYKKKKH
+641 
-656 KNKFQITNKRND
+656 RNYII
-668 SFEQLLTYN
+668 F